1 MNIENNV
8 VEVAENQ
15 FVNMKNVLYFN
26 IGKADIDYQIT
37 FTFTNMK
44 QTSYI
49 VNSNDL
55 KLFRLR
61 IR

>member
-8 VEVAENQ
+8 VEVSENQ

-26 IGKADIDYQIT
+26 IDKAHIDYQVT

-49 VNSNDL
+49 VTSNDL